1 MKCKDAHGMMDTWID
16 GELSPDKRTVFEHHL
31 THCTACSAQA
41 EDLRRLTVLLGT
53 RPPALPSAGL
63 KKKTLSLFTEE
74 TGLRRAAYWRA
85 GFGWGMYAAMTASV
99 LTGLGV
105 GCKLGVGWTYS
116 QLLDQ
121 YSISGFLFSA
131 GDLLSSWV

>member
-1 MKCKDAHGMMDTWID
+1 MMDTWID

-31 THCTACSAQA
+31 TNCMDCSAQA

-53 RPPALPSAGL
+53 RPPARPSAGL
-63 KKKTLSLFTEE
+63 KKKTLSLFIEE
-74 TGLRRAAYWRA
+74 TGSRRVVPSWSSLS
-85 GFGWGMYAAMTASV
+85 WGMYGAMTASV
-99 LTGLGV
+99 LIGLGV
-105 GCKLGVGWTYS
+105 GCKLGTGWTYS

>member
-1 MKCKDAHGMMDTWID
+1 M
-16 GELSPDKRTVFEHHL
+16 
-31 THCTACSAQA
+31 
-41 EDLRRLTVLLGT
+41 
-53 RPPALPSAGL
+53 
-63 KKKTLSLFTEE
+63 EE
-74 TGLRRAAYWRA
+74 AYSRGGAYWWTGLGWR
-85 GFGWGMYAAMTASV
+85 MYAAMTASV
-99 LTGLGV
+99 LIGLGV